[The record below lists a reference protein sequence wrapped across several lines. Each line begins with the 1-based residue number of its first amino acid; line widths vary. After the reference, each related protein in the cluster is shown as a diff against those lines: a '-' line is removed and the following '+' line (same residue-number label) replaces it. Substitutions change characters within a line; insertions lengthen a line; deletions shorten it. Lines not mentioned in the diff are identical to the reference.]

1 MRGAG
6 HWSSEPTE
14 PTRGYD
20 LKTLR
25 LMLPFLWPRDDRGLR
40 LRLLGAFALLAATA
54 GLGALAPLLFATAV
68 DALAASAGPA
78 LVLPLGL
85 VLGYGL
91 VHSIGKALN
100 EMRWLLYGPIEQRL
114 LRNVGLKVFRHTH
127 ALSLRFHLSRRT
139 GQVSR
144 ILDNGTRGINQIVAS
159 MVFMILPL
167 AVEIVFI
174 VGVLLGKFAGIYTV
188 IILGTF
194 VLYGT
199 ALVIGSEWL
208 RRHTRRAVAEGSAA
222 HGKAVDSLLN
232 YETVKYFGNEG
243 VVADRYDA
251 ALAEV
256 ERLHVRAMVSR
267 SVTGVIQVAIL
278 GLGLTGMVLL
288 AGTQVASG
296 AITLGGFVLVNT
308 YLLQLLR
315 PLDRLGN
322 LYRGLKQALTEV
334 EQMMGLLQEEP
345 EVTDSPKA
353 RPLPR
358 GPGRVAFRDVSFH
371 YDDRRPIIQGLTF
384 DLPPG
389 ATLGLVG
396 RSGAG
401 KTTVGRLLFR
411 FYDSTGGRIE
421 MDGADVRGIAVGS
434 LRAAIGIVPQD
445 AVLFN
450 ETLFYNIA
458 FGRPGC
464 VREDVERAA
473 RLARLDVFVAGLPD
487 GYDTV
492 VGERGLKLSGGEK
505 QRVAIARAILKEPRV
520 FLFDEATSAL
530 DTPTERSIQDNLRE
544 VSRGTTTIVIAHRL
558 STVVHADQIL
568 VLEDGRAVEQGTHD
582 SLLRDGGHYAAL
594 WARQQKSFALEAA
607 D

>member
-1 MRGAG
+1 MNRR
-6 HWSSEPTE
+6 EPTE
-14 PTRGYD
+14 SPEPSRAHDVRTVRM
-20 LKTLR
+20 
-25 LMLPFLWPRDDRGLR
+25 MLPLLWPRDDPGLR
-40 LRLLGAFALLAATA
+40 LRLGAAFALLAGTA
-54 GLGALAPLLFATAV
+54 GLNALAPVLFALAV
-68 DALAASAGPA
+68 DALAVRAGAA
-78 LVLPLGL
+78 LALPLGL

-91 VHSIGKALN
+91 VHSLGKALN
-100 EMRWLLYGPIEQRL
+100 ELRWMFYGPIEQRL
-114 LRNVGLKVFRHTH
+114 QRRVGLKVFRHTH
-127 ALSLRFHLSRRT
+127 ELSLRFHISRRT
-139 GQVSR
+139 GQLSR
-144 ILDNGTRGINQIVAS
+144 ILDNGTRGINQILAS

-174 VGVLLGKFAGIYTV
+174 VGVLLGKFAGVYAAIV
-188 IILGTF
+188 VGTF
-194 VLYGT
+194 ALYGT

-208 RRHTRRAVAEGSAA
+208 RKHTRRAVAEGAAA

-232 YETVKYFGNEG
+232 YETVKYFGNENF
-243 VVADRYDA
+243 VANRYDG

-256 ERLHVRAMVSR
+256 ERLHIRAMVSR

-278 GLGLTGMVLL
+278 GLGLTGTVLL

-296 AITLGGFVLVNT
+296 AITVGGFVLVNT

-322 LYRGLKQALTEV
+322 IYRTLKQAFTEV
-334 EQMMGLLQEEP
+334 EQMMDLLQEVP
-345 EVTDSPKA
+345 DIVDSPGA

-358 GPGRVAFRDVSFH
+358 GGGHVVFRGVSFG
-371 YDDRRPIIQGLTF
+371 YDARRPVVRDLSF
-384 DLPPG
+384 DLPAG

-411 FYDSTGGRIE
+411 FYDPTRGRIE
-421 MDGADVRGIAVGS
+421 IDGADVRGATLRS
-434 LRAAIGIVPQD
+434 LRAAVGVVPQD

-450 ETLFYNIA
+450 DTLFDNIA

-464 VREDVERAA
+464 TPDEVERAA
-473 RLARLDVFVAGLPD
+473 RLARLDAFVAGLPD

-505 QRVAIARAILKEPRV
+505 QRVAIARAILKSPRIY
-520 FLFDEATSAL
+520 LFDEATSAL
-530 DTPTERSIQDNLRE
+530 DTRTERQIQENLRE
-544 VSRGTTTIVIAHRL
+544 VSRGTTTVIIAHRL

-568 VLEDGRAVEQGTHD
+568 VLEDGRAVEHGSHD
-582 SLLRDGGHYAAL
+582 SLLRDGGTYAAL
-594 WARQQKSFALEAA
+594 WARQQRSFVLEAA